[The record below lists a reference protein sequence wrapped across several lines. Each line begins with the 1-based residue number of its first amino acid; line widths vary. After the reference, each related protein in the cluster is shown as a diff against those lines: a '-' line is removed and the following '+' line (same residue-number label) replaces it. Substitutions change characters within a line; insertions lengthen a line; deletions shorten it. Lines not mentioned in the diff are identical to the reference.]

1 MENNSNSFKNAK
13 SQFVSVNGKQMAYR
27 LIGDESAVPLLCLQH
42 FTGNMDGWD
51 PAVINALSST
61 RRVILFDNTG
71 VGESEGDTPNTVA
84 AMALDTL
91 AFLKAL
97 QIEKVDLL
105 GFSLGGFIS
114 QLILDD
120 HPELVRKAILAGTC
134 QQGGKGCLTF
144 RDFLKGS
151 AGTEGAERYLYYFFE
166 NSDKSRKLGYALLKR
181 FAENNPKWTPG
192 FRQQTLVAQTEAIV
206 GWGEL
211 PDPENPL
218 LKRIKH
224 QVMIVTGSND
234 HMFASENS
242 YAMFQQLEDATL
254 SMYPDASHG
263 SLFQYP
269 QLFANQATFFLD
281 NDI

>member
-1 MENNSNSFKNAK
+1 MDTSNSFKTAK
-13 SQFVSVNGKQMAYR
+13 TQFVSVKGQKLAYR
-27 LIGDESAVPLLCLQH
+27 LIGDESTVPLLCLQH

-51 PAVINALSST
+51 PAVIDTLSAT

-71 VGESEGDTPNTVA
+71 VGESEGETPNTVA
-84 AMALDTL
+84 AMAQDTI

-114 QLILDD
+114 QLILDK
-120 HPELVRKAILAGTC
+120 HPQLVRKAILAGTC
-134 QQGGKGCLTF
+134 QQGGKGCSTF

-151 AGTEGAERYLYYFFE
+151 VGIEGADRYLYYFFE
-166 NSDKSRKLGYALLKR
+166 SSEKSRKLGYALLKR
-181 FAENNPKWTPG
+181 FTERDPKWTPG
-192 FRQQTLVAQTEAIV
+192 FKQQTLVAQTEAIM
-206 GWGEL
+206 GWGEI

-224 QVMIVTGSND
+224 LVMIVSGSND

-242 YAMFQQLEDATL
+242 YVMFQQLEDSIL

-269 QLFANQATFFLD
+269 YLFTNQALFFLD